1 MLAPSSTRQN
11 IFPGGILHC
20 QKSRGFQ
27 ENSCRFSASLGQP
40 KGAPTAPLRHPDLS
54 LGRRP
59 SRLGRLVVSS
69 AWESHLPCRSRQ
81 RLARSA
87 VEKWWFHSMDLHG
100 SYRHTGCCWKSNLY
114 SHIPPV
120 VWKKHHGSWVWDKK
134 LLRWFSTLAISTGCK
149 SLQQ

>member
-87 VEKWWFHSMDLHG
+87 V
-100 SYRHTGCCWKSNLY
+100 WKNDDFTVWICMV
-114 SHIPPV
+114 HIATRVAVERATSTVIYP
-120 VWKKHHGSWVWDKK
+120 
-134 LLRWFSTLAISTGCK
+134 LLSGK
-149 SLQQ
+149 SIMVHESEIRNY